1 MSAKSISQFK
11 QKWEAKYDQWRKQ
24 YLSKRRYVYSL
35 ADGIYCKVRMDKK
48 LCLLVV
54 IGVNDAGHKE
64 VRAVVD
70 RYRELKSSWL
80 QVL

>member
-1 MSAKSISQFK
+1 
-11 QKWEAKYDQWRKQ
+11 
-24 YLSKRRYVYSL
+24 
-35 ADGIYCKVRMDKK
+35 MDKK

-54 IGVNDAGHKE
+54 IGVNDAGNKE
-64 VRAVVD
+64 VLAVVD